1 MTTFTLKIAS
11 SLHVPLPN
19 LWQKVSTMEG
29 VNHELAPFIH
39 MTSPAAMC
47 RVRFTHVPLK
57 QPLFASWLLLFVMLP
72 FDRHQLRL
80 DEVWEGGFRE
90 NSSSLIHRVWRHE
103 RIITANSNGSM
114 LTDTLNFEPRIAVF
128 GYILLPIVRFVFQH
142 RHQRLKRFFAAQTG
156 KEP

>member
-11 SLHVPLPN
+11 NLPVPLPN

-39 MTSPAAMC
+39 MTSPAAM
-47 RVRFTHVPLK
+47 RRLPFTQAPLK
-57 QPLFASWLLLFVMLP
+57 QPMFASWLLLFGILP
-72 FDRHQLRL
+72 FDRHQLGL

-103 RIITANSNGSM
+103 RMITANGADST
-114 LTDTLNFEPRIAVF
+114 LTDTLEFEPRVPLLGF
-128 GYILLPIVRFVFQH
+128 ILLPIVRFVFQH
-142 RHQRLKRFFAAQTG
+142 RHRRLKQFFV
-156 KEP
+156 

>member
-1 MTTFTLKIAS
+1 MTTFTLNITSDLSA
-11 SLHVPLPN
+11 PLADV
-19 LWQKVSTMEG
+19 WHKVSTMEG
-29 VNHELAPFIH
+29 VNDELTPFIR
-39 MTSPAAMC
+39 MTSPNSM
-47 RVRFTHVPLK
+47 RRLPFTQAPLK
-57 QPLFASWLLLFVMLP
+57 QPLFASWLLLFGVLP

-103 RIITANSNGSM
+103 RIITANGNESM
-114 LTDTLNFEPRIAVF
+114 LTDTLDFEPRISVF

-142 RHQRLKRFFAAQTG
+142 RHRRLKRFFATQTG

>member
-11 SLHVPLPN
+11 NLPVSLPD
-19 LWQKVSTMEG
+19 LWRKVNTMEG
-29 VNHELAPFIH
+29 VNHELAPFIR
-39 MTSPAAMC
+39 MTSPAAMRC
-47 RVRFTHVPLK
+47 LPFTQAPLK
-57 QPLFASWLLLFVMLP
+57 QTLFASWLLLFGVLP

-103 RIITANSNGSM
+103 RIITANSNGAM

-128 GYILLPIVRFVFQH
+128 GYILLPVVRFVFQH
-142 RHQRLKRFFAAQTG
+142 RHRRLKRFFAAQTG